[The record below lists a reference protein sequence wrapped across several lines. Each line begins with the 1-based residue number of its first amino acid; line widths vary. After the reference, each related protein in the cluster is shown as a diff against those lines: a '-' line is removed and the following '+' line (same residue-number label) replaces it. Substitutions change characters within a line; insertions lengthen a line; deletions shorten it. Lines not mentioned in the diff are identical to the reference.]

1 MQEEEEESGEEDG
14 EGGVGQAEG
23 DGEVAAD
30 DEEEDER
37 VGLVFSQAGAEGVRV
52 EGGGDADEGDAHLAV
67 ERQAEEG
74 GGYPYAAT
82 TVQGTRADGCGEF
95 TIAFEKKPVWDIYIY
110 FARED
115 GTAYSPS
122 RYLFVFYSIKKIW
135 DNMLYSLFYE

>member
-1 MQEEEEESGEEDG
+1 MEPVFCRHRERHMLFFPPLQEEEEESGEEDG

-23 DGEVAAD
+23 DG
-30 DEEEDER
+30 
-37 VGLVFSQAGAEGVRV
+37 
-52 EGGGDADEGDAHLAV
+52 
-67 ERQAEEG
+67 
-74 GGYPYAAT
+74 YPYAAT
-82 TVQGTRADGCGEF
+82 TLQGTRADGCGEF

>member
-23 DGEVAAD
+23 DGD

-37 VGLVFSQAGAEGVRV
+37 VGLVFSQAG
-52 EGGGDADEGDAHLAV
+52 
-67 ERQAEEG
+67 
-74 GGYPYAAT
+74 
-82 TVQGTRADGCGEF
+82 ADGCGEF

>member
-1 MQEEEEESGEEDG
+1 MFALFFPPLQEEEEESGEEDG

-23 DGEVAAD
+23 DG
-30 DEEEDER
+30 
-37 VGLVFSQAGAEGVRV
+37 
-52 EGGGDADEGDAHLAV
+52 
-67 ERQAEEG
+67 
-74 GGYPYAAT
+74 YPYAAT
-82 TVQGTRADGCGEF
+82 TVQGTRANGCGEF